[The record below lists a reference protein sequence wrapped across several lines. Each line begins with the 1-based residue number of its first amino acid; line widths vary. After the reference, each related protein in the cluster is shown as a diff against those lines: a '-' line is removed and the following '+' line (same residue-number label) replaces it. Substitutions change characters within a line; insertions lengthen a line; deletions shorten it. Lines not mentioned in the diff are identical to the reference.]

1 MAALR
6 YLNYMN
12 VPYLIFSL
20 KLDIYTVF
28 CIRNNVMINN
38 ILVHSYLCSP
48 PIAYFLKISF

>member
-38 ILVHSYLCSP
+38 ILVHSYLWSP